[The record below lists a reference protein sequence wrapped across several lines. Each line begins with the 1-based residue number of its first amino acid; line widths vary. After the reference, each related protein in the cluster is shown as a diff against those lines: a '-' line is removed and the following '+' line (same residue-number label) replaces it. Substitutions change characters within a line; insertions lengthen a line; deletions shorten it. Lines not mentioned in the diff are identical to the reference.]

1 MDGGRRKEERHTHKD
16 AGQQSDGVGLS
27 PSVSPIPNRVLGT
40 KQGRVGELARKTG
53 ERQMIPRGRG
63 GRRRGETQR
72 MEQSGRAGRGTTV
85 LLACLRTPSLAQCSV
100 YWSGSILHVLD

>member
-40 KQGRVGELARKTG
+40 KQGRVGELA
-53 ERQMIPRGRG
+53 
-63 GRRRGETQR
+63 
-72 MEQSGRAGRGTTV
+72 
-85 LLACLRTPSLAQCSV
+85 
-100 YWSGSILHVLD
+100 